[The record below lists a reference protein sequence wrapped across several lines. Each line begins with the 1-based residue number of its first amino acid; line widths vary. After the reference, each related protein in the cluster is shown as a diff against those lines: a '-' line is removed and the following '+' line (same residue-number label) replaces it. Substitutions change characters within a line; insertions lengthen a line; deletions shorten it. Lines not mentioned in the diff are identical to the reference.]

1 LTTTIIILA
10 IILFFFFF
18 LRRNNKPTPKDVTLS
33 SFSSEENLNE
43 PIFSYSVYTVD
54 ALLNHRYLNY
64 THKDFPN
71 HVGILKGQYLEI
83 EWNIINADLI
93 TISGVGLVKAIGRK
107 AFYPT
112 GNTTY
117 TIAAKNK
124 EYEITQTI
132 YVRVFPIAVTD
143 NLFTRMPDVR
153 IQSQQITKSPEVT
166 KWPAFTIDKP
176 ILNAEKPGI
185 VSLNEVLQNKI
196 VTKTFTQKIKDY
208 ISTNQPKINNQDGRI

>member
-1 LTTTIIILA
+1 M
-10 IILFFFFF
+10 
-18 LRRNNKPTPKDVTLS
+18 PKDVTLS
-33 SFSSEENLNE
+33 SFNNEENLNE

-93 TISGVGLVKAIGRK
+93 LISGVGLVKAIGRK

-117 TIAAKNK
+117 TITAKNK

-153 IQSQQITKSPEVT
+153 IQSQQITKTPELMKLQMEMLMEKPTMSIV
-166 KWPAFTIDKP
+166 KP
-176 ILNAEKPGI
+176 IFE
-185 VSLNEVLQNKI
+185 SLDSVLQNKI

-208 ISTNQPKINNQDGRI
+208 ISSNQQKKNTQDGRI